1 MADVR
6 ARSGLWIKAG
16 LGLYAFVCIVLFIWM
31 RFPYDSL
38 KYRIEDAL
46 TGVLG
51 APVALG
57 HIEPS
62 LLWGFRV
69 DSIEIRG
76 NQVAKKLSISPRP
89 WEMFRSSLGFGFHAD
104 LVSGTTEGLMR
115 LPFRKSKRPMEIT
128 LDLANVDLNGLSKVF
143 PANMKPRGTV
153 SGELN
158 LKTPRDSLEK
168 AIGSLALTWKKGS
181 LPLGMVT
188 LPFDAL
194 TFENLELD
202 GTIDKGLLN
211 FEKVEFTGDFA
222 GTMTG
227 SIRLSRDIKRSRLNI
242 TGEMTLPETMRNAL
256 GADSASS
263 GQGTRFSLRGSIEKP
278 RFRMLGMHGGVRAGR
293 TTPSQ
298 DSSLQV
304 PSPVARGVPGRARQE
319 AVPQPQVEAPFEQ
332 GSDAEFD
339 PDGLDTQQPTE
350 PEGE

>member
-1 MADVR
+1 
-6 ARSGLWIKAG
+6 
-16 LGLYAFVCIVLFIWM
+16 
-31 RFPYDSL
+31 
-38 KYRIEDAL
+38 
-46 TGVLG
+46 
-51 APVALG
+51 
-57 HIEPS
+57 
-62 LLWGFRV
+62 
-69 DSIEIRG
+69 
-76 NQVAKKLSISPRP
+76 
-89 WEMFRSSLGFGFHAD
+89 
-104 LVSGTTEGLMR
+104 
-115 LPFRKSKRPMEIT
+115 
-128 LDLANVDLNGLSKVF
+128 
-143 PANMKPRGTV
+143 MKPRGTV

-242 TGEMTLPETMRNAL
+242 TGEMTLPETMRKAL
-256 GADSASS
+256 GADSATS

-278 RFRMLGMHGGVRAGR
+278 RFRMLGMHGGGRAGR

-304 PSPVARGVPGRARQE
+304 PSPVARGVPGRVRQE
-319 AVPQPQVEAPFEQ
+319 AVPQPQVAAPFEQ
-332 GSDAEFD
+332 GGDAEFD